1 MRGKTLLSVFIS
13 FSTLVDAQQK
23 YVLTTGPTARSQC
36 SATTAASPTFSFST
50 FAFTQSDTY
59 RYAIP
64 VASSTS
70 TETFAAPFSALSS
83 LIPPVATTTWGSWN
97 PNATVTATD
106 FHDKYGSASWSALWE
121 SARPFLT
128 NFTSTGIY
136 STTVSPTPVPSA
148 ELILPPRDYFGPT
161 DCYYFPDGFIYGV
174 AGSASQIEG
183 AISHE
188 GKAPSA
194 ADIIA
199 EDDPSQDYVTNE
211 NYYLYKQDI
220 ERLAAIGVKYYSFSI
235 PWTRILPFAVPGS
248 PVNRQGIDHYK

>member
-1 MRGKTLLSVFIS
+1 MRGQLFLSAFAVFG
-13 FSTLVDAQQK
+13 TYVEAQQN

-36 SATTAASPTFSFST
+36 SATTAASPSFSFST

-64 VASSTS
+64 IPSPTS

-83 LIPPVATTTWGSWN
+83 LIAPVPTTTWGSWD

-121 SARPFLT
+121 TARSFLT

-136 STTVSPTPVPSA
+136 STTASPTPVPSA
-148 ELILPPRDYFGPT
+148 QLLLPPRDYFGPT

-174 AGSASQIEG
+174 AGSAAQIEG

-199 EDDPSQDYVTNE
+199 QGDPSQDYVTNE

-248 PVNRQGIDHYK
+248 PVNQQAIDHYE